1 MRLINISERGKVC
14 FLLWTLGHG
23 NQFYDFEYK
32 GAPKLPTGSGKR
44 CTPSFLGAPVKG
56 ISKAC

>member
-14 FLLWTLGHG
+14 FLLWTLGHD

-32 GAPKLPTGSGKR
+32 GAPKWKFPRYVNL
-44 CTPSFLGAPVKG
+44 TPPPPPSQNGLKDT
-56 ISKAC
+56 I